1 MNTVA
6 AYFRQI
12 PRAVLVAVAAAV
24 GLAALLRHRLTRFDA
39 DTEAKLAQ
47 LHPAAR
53 AKFRAFLEA
62 ARERGWQV
70 IFVSGLR
77 TYAQQAALHAAN
89 PANAATP
96 GHSSHETGE
105 AGDLNFIHTRTGEEL
120 RKGTAKSRWQAS
132 GLVYD
137 ATAAGLTW
145 GGVFGDNNHFSARS

>member
-24 GLAALLRHRLTRFDA
+24 GLAVLVRQRLTRFDA
-39 DTEAKLAQ
+39 ETEAKLAQ
-47 LHPAAR
+47 LTPAAR
-53 AKFRAFLEA
+53 AKFRTFLEA

-70 IFVSGLR
+70 VFVSGYR

-89 PANAATP
+89 PRNAAAP
-96 GHSSHETGE
+96 GHSSHETRE
-105 AGDLNFIHTRTGEEL
+105 AGDLNFIHSRTGAEL
-120 RKGTAKSRWQAS
+120 RKGTSKIRWQAS

-137 ATAAGLTW
+137 AAAAGLTW
-145 GGVFGDNNHFSARS
+145 GGPFGDNNHFSARS